1 MGFNPFEP
9 RKGAPGPR
17 ITRGPGNFLRVL
29 TSACAAKD
37 KLDLERL
44 RMSTAVLTL
53 FVTAFVGGLA
63 LLAQVARKS
72 RGAEVTLIVVLLAL
86 SLLVAALGAF
96 TGVGLLLRAASG
108 GAPGLE
114 RLALVA
120 VGGVAVLVG
129 IAGVGLC
136 VPPLRR
142 VMGRRLEN
150 AFWADPPTFLALW
163 LFVVVLANNA
173 VGLLLFLEESDA
185 SRLFPGR
192 LSPSTILTNQLP
204 FLAIALLGVGVGIR
218 RNLRETLDRL
228 GYGSVSFKQLGI
240 VVLFVGGALAL
251 SVAADALFAS
261 LQPDL
266 YRKVG
271 EISDILF
278 NPRGLSPI
286 SAVLFAVLV
295 GGGAGL
301 GEETL
306 FRGAVQPVL
315 GIPATSA
322 LFASM
327 HVQYGPSLLLVYVFL
342 LSVGLGI
349 LRKHINTTA
358 SFLAH
363 TGYNSLGIILAYFFG
378 M

>member
-1 MGFNPFEP
+1 MPP
-9 RKGAPGPR
+9 
-17 ITRGPGNFLRVL
+17 
-29 TSACAAKD
+29 
-37 KLDLERL
+37 
-44 RMSTAVLTL
+44 AVLTL

-72 RGAEVTLIVVLLAL
+72 RGAEVTLIVTLLAL

-96 TGVGLLLRAASG
+96 TGIGLLLRATGG

-114 RLALVA
+114 RLTFVA
-120 VGGVAVLVG
+120 AGGAAVLVG

-142 VMGRRLEN
+142 VMGGRLQN

-163 LFVVVLANNA
+163 LVVVVLANN
-173 VGLLLFLEESDA
+173 VVTLLVFLGNPDVE
-185 SRLFPGR
+185 RLFPGR
-192 LSPSTILTNQLP
+192 LSPGAILTNQLP
-204 FLAIALLGVGVGIR
+204 FLAIALLGVGAGIR

-228 GYGSVSFKQLGI
+228 GYNPISVKQLGV
-240 VVLFVGGALAL
+240 VVLFVGGAFAL
-251 SVAADALFAS
+251 SVAAEALFAN

-266 YRKVG
+266 HRQVG
-271 EISDILF
+271 EISDNLF
-278 NPRGLSPI
+278 NPRGLSPV
-286 SAVLFAVLV
+286 SAVLFALLV
-295 GGGAGL
+295 GVGASL

-315 GIPATSA
+315 GIALTSV
-322 LFASM
+322 LFATM

-342 LSVGLGI
+342 LSIGLGL
-349 LRKHINTTA
+349 LRRHINTTA

-363 TGYNSLGIILAYFFG
+363 TGYNSLGIVVSYFFG
-378 M
+378 A